1 MDGKDIE
8 GRVDRMQAQIRNDFP
23 ILEQK
28 INNNPLI
35 YFDNGATTQKMC
47 IRDRFSICKCD
58 KDNASCHVDKPQ
70 VVRNDKKLA
79 KWNVVIQCHVNDM
92 EIGIDVYF
100 FLKPA
105 EPRNIDQRV

>member
-35 YFDNGATTQKMC
+35 YFDNGATTQMPNC
-47 IRDRFSICKCD
+47 VLECLNR
-58 KDNASCHVDKPQ
+58 H
-70 VVRNDKKLA
+70 
-79 KWNVVIQCHVNDM
+79 
-92 EIGIDVYF
+92 
-100 FLKPA
+100 
-105 EPRNIDQRV
+105 

>member
-35 YFDNGATTQKMC
+35 YFDNGATTQMPNC
-47 IRDRFSICKCD
+47 VLECLNTVWHLCGRS
-58 KDNASCHVDKPQ
+58 
-70 VVRNDKKLA
+70 VVKINQRIIIYLLFQDWKIISDL
-79 KWNVVIQCHVNDM
+79 CLHP
-92 EIGIDVYF
+92 IDSSFYIFTVHSSF
-100 FLKPA
+100 PVFLF
-105 EPRNIDQRV
+105 V